1 MQVSLTQVAG
11 RSGPIG
17 PHVGAV
23 PKGGPLVEIP
33 QPTSCVLLEYR
44 QLFPRR
50 QTFVI
55 TSDLDSHG
63 PDGSAPAGSIF
74 QAQAIQDGTGEADG
88 KAVTGADSIDDVL
101 DVIARHAV
109 FLVIAHTYIGPM
121 TAAHLDDEGLSAAL

>member
-1 MQVSLTQVAG
+1 MVNGVVLHQSYRLMQVSLTQVASH
-11 RSGPIG
+11 SGPIR

-50 QTFVI
+50 QSFVI
-55 TSDLDSHG
+55 TSDLDGHG

-74 QAQAIQDGTGEADG
+74 QAQAIEDGTG
-88 KAVTGADSIDDVL
+88 
-101 DVIARHAV
+101 
-109 FLVIAHTYIGPM
+109 
-121 TAAHLDDEGLSAAL
+121 